1 MPLGGGGGG
10 GVPVPYPAA
19 KSGSSCEGIIAHS
32 SCVAPDNRNG
42 GEGGRDGEIHE
53 FGKQPV
59 ELQRQFMIGPRLRGI
74 QCQPAQMTLYAPK
87 IDATF

>member
-1 MPLGGGGGG
+1 MKLRHEMPCHSAAAAADG

-42 GEGGRDGEIHE
+42 GEEGEMERYMNSENNLWNCRDS
-53 FGKQPV
+53 
-59 ELQRQFMIGPRLRGI
+59 L
-74 QCQPAQMTLYAPK
+74 
-87 IDATF
+87 